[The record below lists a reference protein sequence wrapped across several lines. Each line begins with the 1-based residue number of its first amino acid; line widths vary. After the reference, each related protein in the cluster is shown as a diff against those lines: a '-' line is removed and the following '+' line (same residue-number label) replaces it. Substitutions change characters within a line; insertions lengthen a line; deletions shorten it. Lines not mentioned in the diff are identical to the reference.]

1 MRQRQLGRTALS
13 IPEIGFGTYRLEDGV
28 APIQR
33 AIELGATFIDTAEL
47 YRNEALVGEA
57 IQDRRDQVFI
67 ATKLRALR
75 YDDVLRSADASLRKL
90 KTDVIDLYQVHVP
103 DAAVPIAET
112 FAALN
117 KLVEMGKVRY
127 LGVSNFSVP
136 ELKAAQAASARP
148 IVSNQVVYNVVER
161 SMELDVIP
169 YCEAQG
175 ITVIAYS
182 PLAQGLAAIR
192 ARDPKGALEAIAQ
205 QTGRSIA
212 QIALRWCL
220 RHPTTI
226 VIPKAGSL
234 AHVEENCG
242 ASDFDLPSELAQ
254 RIDTE
259 LLPVRRSR
267 LYQFARR
274 TVRSWRQRLK
284 GPRVFETY

>member
-13 IPEIGFGTYRLEDGV
+13 IPEIGFGTYRFHDGV

-57 IQDRRDQVFI
+57 IQGRRDQVFI

-75 YDDVLRSADASLRKL
+75 YDDVLRSADASLKKL
-90 KTDVIDLYQVHVP
+90 NTDVIDLYQVHVP

-136 ELKAAQAASARP
+136 ELQAAQVVSARP

-182 PLAQGLAAIR
+182 PLAQGLTAIR
-192 ARDPKGALEAIAQ
+192 ARDPKGTLDAIAQ
-205 QTGRSIA
+205 QTGKSIA

-220 RHPTTI
+220 RRPTTM
-226 VIPKAGSL
+226 VIPKAGAL
-234 AHVEENCG
+234 THVEENCA
-242 ASDFDLPSELAQ
+242 ASSFDLPSELAQ

-259 LLPVRRSR
+259 LLPLRRSR

-284 GPRVFETY
+284 GPRVLETS